1 MKGLLIFVGGL
12 VVGAGATYL
21 IQKNRYEEMVK
32 EELDEMKEHYES
44 ESNKKCVDSETN
56 MTSDEYDKIV
66 ASYPENVEKQTKKER
81 PQNRY
86 NSLTRDEVYERN
98 QEEIEKNE
106 DIININRY
114 ATSNEDLTE
123 ANKYHTPHIVTPEDF
138 GSICGFDVATFYVT
152 NDDVVLNDRNEQVDE
167 EEIIKISGHSAYEIN
182 QHFGDYENDPDSVYI
197 RNMEL
202 KIDYEFLK
210 NGES

>member
-12 VVGAGATYL
+12 IVGAGVTCI

-32 EELDEMKEHYES
+32 EELDEMREHYES
-44 ESNKKCVDSETN
+44 ESNKKCGGSEPTEFVKK
-56 MTSDEYDKIV
+56 D
-66 ASYPENVEKQTKKER
+66 PEEEIKQTKEYYDKKER

-86 NSLTRDEVYERN
+86 NSLTRDEVYERD

-106 DIININRY
+106 EIININRY
-114 ATSNEDLTE
+114 TTSNEDLT
-123 ANKYHTPHIVTPEDF
+123 ASNKYHTPHIVTPDDF
-138 GSICGFDVATFYVT
+138 GTICGFDVCTFYVT
-152 NDDVVLNDRNEQVDE
+152 NDDIVLNDRNEQEDDG
-167 EEIIKISGHSAYEIN
+167 EIIKITGMSAHEIN
-182 QHFGDYENDPDSVYI
+182 KHFGDYEHDPDSVYI

-210 NGES
+210 EE

>member
-12 VVGAGATYL
+12 VVGAGATYF
-21 IQKNRYEEMVK
+21 IQKNKYEEMVK
-32 EELDEMKEHYES
+32 EELEAMRDHMDS
-44 ESNKKCVDSETN
+44 ESKKDKKCGGSEQG
-56 MTSDEYDKIV
+56 MTKDEY
-66 ASYPENVEKQTKKER
+66 EKLEKEEQER

-98 QEEIEKNE
+98 KEEIEKNE
-106 DIININRY
+106 EIININRY

-123 ANKYHTPHIVTPEDF
+123 ANKYHTPHIVTPDDF
-138 GSICGFDVATFYVT
+138 GSICGFDVATFYI
-152 NDDVVLNDRNEQVDE
+152 NADDVVLNDRQEQMDE
-167 EEIIKISGHSAYEIN
+167 EEIIKITGMSAYEIN

-210 NGES
+210 DGES

>member
-12 VVGAGATYL
+12 IVGVGTTYL

-32 EELDEMKEHYES
+32 EELEEMKEHYES
-44 ESNKKCVDSETN
+44 ESNKKCGGSGPTEFVKKDPEEEIKQAK
-56 MTSDEYDKIV
+56 EYYD
-66 ASYPENVEKQTKKER
+66 KKER

-106 DIININRY
+106 EIININRY
-114 ATSNEDLTE
+114 ATSNEDLTA
-123 ANKYHTPHIVTPEDF
+123 ANKYHTPHIVTPDDF
-138 GSICGFDVATFYVT
+138 GTICGFDVCTFYVT
-152 NDDVVLNDRNEQVDE
+152 KDDVVLNDRNEQADE

-182 QHFGDYENDPDSVYI
+182 KHFGDYENDPDSVYI

-210 NGES
+210 DGES

>member
-12 VVGAGATYL
+12 IVGAGSTYL

-32 EELDEMKEHYES
+32 EELEEMREHYES
-44 ESNKKCVDSETN
+44 ESNKKCGGSNSVTEVIKKTQ
-56 MTSDEYDKIV
+56 DKERKE
-66 ASYPENVEKQTKKER
+66 AEEAADRER

-106 DIININRY
+106 EIINMNRY
-114 ATSNEDLTE
+114 ATSNEDLTA
-123 ANKYHTPHIVTPEDF
+123 ANKYHTPHIVTPDDF
-138 GSICGFDVATFYVT
+138 GSICGFDVATFYI
-152 NDDVVLNDRNEQVDE
+152 NESDVVINDRNEQVDE
-167 EEIIKISGHSAYEIN
+167 EEIIKITGMSAYEIN
-182 QHFGDYENDPDSVYI
+182 KHFGEYENDPDSVYI

-210 NGES
+210 DGES

>member
-32 EELDEMKEHYES
+32 EELEEMKEHYES
-44 ESNKKCVDSETN
+44 ESNKKCGGSSSVTEVIKKTQDKERKEAEEAVDR
-56 MTSDEYDKIV
+56 
-66 ASYPENVEKQTKKER
+66 ER

-114 ATSNEDLTE
+114 TTSNEDLTA

-138 GSICGFDVATFYVT
+138 GSICGFDVCTFYI
-152 NDDVVLNDRNEQVDE
+152 NADDVVLNDRQEQMDE
-167 EEIIKISGHSAYEIN
+167 EEIIKITGMSAYEIN
-182 QHFGDYENDPDSVYI
+182 KHFGEYENDPDSVYI

-210 NGES
+210 EE

>member
-12 VVGAGATYL
+12 IVGAGATYF

-32 EELDEMKEHYES
+32 EELEEMREHIES
-44 ESNKKCVDSETN
+44 ELNKETKSTYKREGRS
-56 MTSDEYDKIV
+56 MTKEEF
-66 ASYPENVEKQTKKER
+66 ENELKEKQRETKKER

-106 DIININRY
+106 EIININRY
-114 ATSNEDLTE
+114 ATSNEDMSA
-123 ANKYHTPHIVTPEDF
+123 ANKYHTPHIVTSEDF
-138 GSICGFDVATFYVT
+138 GSISGFDVGTFYM
-152 NDDVVLNDRNEQVDE
+152 NEDDVVLNERNEQVDE
-167 EEIIKISGHSAYEIN
+167 EEIIKITGMSAYEIN
-182 QHFGDYENDPDSVYI
+182 KHFGDYENDPDTIYI

-202 KIDYEFLK
+202 KIDYEFQK
-210 NGES
+210 NY